1 MKIKKRK
8 RVKQATALALSAVMA
23 MSGLPYVPYL
33 GANVAYAAGTVLED
47 NNVPSSGESNNT
59 TFQFDHVATSTNNVT
74 DVSSAGG
81 LFSGGKTSSGADIH
95 GLTSLNQNTFR
106 LDIKGPALDDD
117 LGRTTYRQGQT
128 NYYQT
133 RYAFGV
139 PSDVDP
145 SKKDISPKLIYNASG
160 RLAGFDVDPN
170 IGTHFGEISNAVNGK
185 VSTVPIPNAMSTSD
199 NVEVR
204 QTVYPSADKEYVM
217 VEYTVHNN
225 STSHVD
231 FNIGNEADTA
241 LISHDNNPIVISGDQ
256 SQSSGYEGVHFHAT
270 GGEPGSSSYV
280 GGGHVFSALDV
291 YTKIPTDS
299 TVGMQKRDSTD
310 KSRLGVWAGEWSS
323 TGFPNRSSASY
334 TMQTALFMFTGIR
347 KQVLMQDGDSA
358 VAFSAYFDLAPN
370 ETKTAKFAIAARQH
384 VYYADPSRNTSAYT
398 NPGKDTGYVA
408 TPVAKDGTRSTIE
421 RVLYKTGAYAND
433 LPTVKD
439 NNGDNKTIY
448 IMMQENETIDRTIEI
463 PAGYNV
469 TIMSAD
475 YNAPATLATS
485 DPTYSSGGGT
495 GMKYSYGASV
505 PQANSNKY
513 TLTRG
518 ANLQGPMFKVIGDGQ
533 VKFMNINLDGG
544 NVVATSPMI
553 SVEGAGSKLIMG
565 TDSNINHANTT
576 ATDNMPAAVDVKS
589 GASMEMNGAEI
600 SGNKSGKNAGA
611 VSLQSKT
618 AKLTVSGKVIIDGND
633 GPTPAAATPPAV
645 TPPTPKA
652 NVYLNGADAEHGARV
667 TVDNTDGKGL
677 ASTSKIGISVGSN
690 LIPQGVDEGYPVVEP
705 TNMSGSDSNYSV
717 SSFSGDSNALIPIGA
732 TLGHTDSDHAP
743 SAAAGAQNSHR
754 FYVESEKYSISVQVV
769 DENGAPIVLGT
780 TAAPIANPLNA
791 AAMGFTS
798 GAIAAGANI
807 DFAYPS
813 VLSTRDFVS
822 YSIGAAPEVGS
833 TLSMTDASTGTTASI
848 NFDDG
853 AAGAKHIKGTMP
865 RGNVIV
871 TVVFKERKADVY
883 FDPQGGIMSN
893 THFSE
898 VSTNPTFTAQWPSS
912 ISKAGMTFAGWYEYQ
927 DANGDHVYNPTETV
941 LSTSPVT
948 AYPTPGNYT
957 KTYFARWVPD
967 TTPYYIQKNYENV
980 NSRLPLHFGS
990 ETDANTFV
998 VNGNIQPHTS
1008 KVIPGYTF
1016 QFGTDMPSGGTFTPV
1031 AGATTADYF
1040 KSGAPGTNASLT
1052 YRHRVDPTQKFTLN
1066 VSHELVGT
1074 GTILTAA
1081 PVPSVQK
1088 TAEQPLHITSLSFPG
1103 YTFDHAAITAGASDN
1118 LPVLGLNSSQGLL
1131 TNTNFA
1137 NDGNLTGFMPN
1148 QDVTVVFYYRPD
1160 SASAVTRRFMA
1171 DGVAI
1176 YADSNAFAPNS
1187 AITTPL
1193 AVPTAATTA
1202 AMYGYVYNP
1211 ALPNALTL
1219 NPSGALTADSAG
1231 ALTGTMPASGG
1242 VRAIYNL
1249 DRDPAKWQNLNFDFV
1264 NDGSS
1269 NFATLS
1275 SHGPISV
1282 LTDDG
1287 VTNGHENAMQFS
1299 VIKNLNGFPTVTPD
1313 NYHMVQGW
1321 YYDQA
1326 GTQPITDADRLAT
1339 DPSGSRTVYVK
1350 VVEDPSKWVDV
1361 NFASS
1366 DTSKGTLTSAGTN
1379 VPGGT
1384 PQHLH
1389 YDLAWSSLVLPT
1401 TNPIANYELKNWTS
1415 PSGQIVQPSDIVV
1428 AGTYLANFGKVDAT
1442 WGLNPGAFGANG
1454 RIGDNGQGTI
1464 TVTGTTPGNRYV
1476 ITDPDNNIIAVV
1488 DGPANGSDIQVPNVI
1503 PGRTY
1508 NVVEGGP
1515 DTQATVGQPG
1525 TSVTGS
1531 NISSPKPVM
1540 IPAIGDNRNV
1550 GVDPNDP
1557 ERAQIVVNPAD
1568 PDADYALI
1576 DSNGNV
1582 VPYPNSDNGW
1592 LTPVGSGPATVTF
1605 NNLNPGDTYT
1615 VVARRHGNPS
1625 ETPTGNLP
1633 AGVPVV
1639 ANPGDMVDIQNYT
1652 IKTTTNAVG
1661 GNVGIMS
1668 VDTNSVN
1675 TTDFNT
1681 AKGTSTFTLHADPTD
1696 SAGHAFKYWLIANGR
1711 IPGVTAKITSNDYT
1725 GTLDRSNVIFEAIY
1739 DVPATDA
1746 FGNPIAPVSQE
1757 NRGGAADGEFA
1768 MDASQISDIQN
1779 NLTNPTDQSLI
1790 NVNHADVRY
1799 KVIFDKRNAENNEVQ
1814 AVKNVPSQ
1822 VWVDHPGAFTAG
1834 WALDVKEERYV
1845 DGRLVQNATPSDAQV
1860 NVNVQLASQDTDM
1873 LDYEVWDLG
1882 PTVDSTWTKIANP
1895 TYTSQMSVVE
1905 DVANNGGLLSFV
1917 GNLNHT
1923 YVLVYSKTFKL
1934 NFIDNNPTKDHLYLG
1949 DTTRNFFKKIKV
1961 RKKDAV
1967 DDSWYT
1973 SDYAVVTGYADG
1985 ATANT
1990 LVTPFDDIYG
2000 TTHTYVNWSKKD
2012 MPNNISIF
2020 DPSAEVTRTMN
2031 VYAYYDNNRPQVQ
2044 QARKDLTS
2052 LIGQAN
2058 DLVGDPFLKAGEAER
2073 LQAAIAEAQN
2083 VLDRIRGRL
2092 ENDTD
2097 PLRMANYPELQA
2109 AIDALRAVMDDLYGH
2124 SNRRSDRF
2132 NQRNNGAGGGS
2143 GSSGRGGGN
2152 VSGTPLQGTRY
2163 VNMPLQNTPQIT
2175 FTLGVDGGWKINP
2188 TTNRW
2193 GFYLNGGLPL
2203 NNRWGRIDYVNANG
2217 QPVTDW
2223 YRFDEQ
2229 SSLVTGWYYD
2239 KDDKQWYLLNPKEG
2253 SDQGKMI
2260 RGWYLDTTKNKWY
2273 FLNRDNGTM
2282 MTGWYHDP
2290 SDGKWY
2296 FFDPTTGEMYTGW
2309 AKINNKWYF
2318 FNQFASEPTWR
2329 LENDVWVYNN
2339 NNVRPFGSLYV
2350 SETTP
2355 DGYTVNSNGEWT
2367 N

>member
-33 GANVAYAAGTVLED
+33 GANVAYAATLE
-47 NNVPSSGESNNT
+47 NNDVANTGHSNST
-59 TFQFDHVATSTNNVT
+59 EYIYGLATNSTN
-74 DVSSAGG
+74 GG
-81 LFSGGKTSSGADIH
+81 GFGVP
-95 GLTSLNQNTFR
+95 NQNSFK
-106 LDIKGPALDDD
+106 LNLYGA
-117 LGRTTYRQGQT
+117 TYTQVMYNS
-128 NYYQT
+128 NYFQT

-139 PSDVDP
+139 PSDV
-145 SKKDISPKLIYNASG
+145 SGNNDISPKLLYTGDRITDYSLDSG
-160 RLAGFDVDPN
+160 MTSRVKEL
-170 IGTHFGEISNAVNGK
+170 SNPKAQNGK
-185 VSTVPIPNAMSTSD
+185 PSIIPIPAPSGSSTSPG
-199 NVEVR
+199 NIEVR
-204 QTVYPSADKEYVM
+204 QTVSPSADNEYIM
-217 VEYTVHNN
+217 VEYTVYND
-225 STSHVD
+225 SGVATD
-231 FNIGNEADTA
+231 FTIGNESDTA
-241 LISHDNNPIVISGDQ
+241 LISHDNNPIIVSGDN
-256 SQSSGYEGVHFHAT
+256 STGYEGVHFHAT
-270 GGEPGSSSYV
+270 GGGADAPVNANGHPHSLGS
-280 GGGHVFSALDV
+280 GHIYSTLDI
-291 YTKIPTDS
+291 YTKLPTDG
-299 TVGMQKRDSTD
+299 TVGMQKRADDGSD
-310 KSRLGVWAGEWSS
+310 LSRVAVWAGNWSANGYDGKAITDPTS
-323 TGFPNRSSASY
+323 KNAS
-334 TMQTALFMFTGIR
+334 TALFMFTGIR
-347 KQVLMQDGDSA
+347 QPVLMQDGDSA
-358 VAFSAYFDLAPN
+358 VAFSAYFNLLPH
-370 ETKTAKFAIAARQH
+370 ERKTAKFAIATREH
-384 VYYADPSRNTSAYT
+384 VYYAAPQLTDVGLDS
-398 NPGKDTGYVA
+398 GYVA
-408 TPVAKDGTRSTIE
+408 GPVTKKSATTEAKKSTIE
-421 RVLYKTGAYAND
+421 RVLEKTLTDNGGA
-433 LPTVKD
+433 
-439 NNGDNKTIY
+439 NKTLY
-448 IMMQENETIDRTIEI
+448 IMMQGDETIEKTINI

-469 TIMSAD
+469 TIMSTD
-475 YNAPATLATS
+475 YNAPVTLATS
-485 DPTYSSGGGT
+485 NPAFDAAGGT
-495 GMKYSYGASV
+495 IMKYSYGNSV
-505 PQANSNKY
+505 PLANSNKY
-513 TLTRG
+513 TLKRKAG
-518 ANLQGPMFKVIGDGQ
+518 FNGPMFNVQGGGT
-533 VKFMNINLDGG
+533 VKFVNINIDGG
-544 NVVATSPMI
+544 AADPTPVVATSPI
-553 SVEGAGSKLIMG
+553 VNVEGKLIMG
-565 TDSNINHANTT
+565 TGSNIKNANTS

-618 AKLTVSGKVIIDGND
+618 AKLIVSGKVIIDGND

-652 NVYLNGADAEHGARV
+652 NVYLNGTDAEHGARV

-948 AYPTPGNYT
+948 AYPIPGNYT
-957 KTYFARWVPD
+957 KTYFAKWVPD

-1202 AMYGYVYNP
+1202 AMYGYIYNP

-1442 WGLNPGAFGANG
+1442 WGLNPVHLV
-1454 RIGDNGQGTI
+1454 QTEEL
-1464 TVTGTTPGNRYV
+1464 VTMVRV
-1476 ITDPDNNIIAVV
+1476 QLLL
-1488 DGPANGSDIQVPNVI
+1488 QV
-1503 PGRTY
+1503 
-1508 NVVEGGP
+1508 
-1515 DTQATVGQPG
+1515 QHQ
-1525 TSVTGS
+1525 
-1531 NISSPKPVM
+1531 
-1540 IPAIGDNRNV
+1540 
-1550 GVDPNDP
+1550 
-1557 ERAQIVVNPAD
+1557 
-1568 PDADYALI
+1568 
-1576 DSNGNV
+1576 
-1582 VPYPNSDNGW
+1582 
-1592 LTPVGSGPATVTF
+1592 
-1605 NNLNPGDTYT
+1605 
-1615 VVARRHGNPS
+1615 
-1625 ETPTGNLP
+1625 
-1633 AGVPVV
+1633 
-1639 ANPGDMVDIQNYT
+1639 
-1652 IKTTTNAVG
+1652 
-1661 GNVGIMS
+1661 
-1668 VDTNSVN
+1668 
-1675 TTDFNT
+1675 
-1681 AKGTSTFTLHADPTD
+1681 
-1696 SAGHAFKYWLIANGR
+1696 
-1711 IPGVTAKITSNDYT
+1711 VTA
-1725 GTLDRSNVIFEAIY
+1725 
-1739 DVPATDA
+1739 
-1746 FGNPIAPVSQE
+1746 
-1757 NRGGAADGEFA
+1757 
-1768 MDASQISDIQN
+1768 M
-1779 NLTNPTDQSLI
+1779 
-1790 NVNHADVRY
+1790 
-1799 KVIFDKRNAENNEVQ
+1799 
-1814 AVKNVPSQ
+1814 
-1822 VWVDHPGAFTAG
+1822 
-1834 WALDVKEERYV
+1834 
-1845 DGRLVQNATPSDAQV
+1845 
-1860 NVNVQLASQDTDM
+1860 
-1873 LDYEVWDLG
+1873 
-1882 PTVDSTWTKIANP
+1882 
-1895 TYTSQMSVVE
+1895 
-1905 DVANNGGLLSFV
+1905 
-1917 GNLNHT
+1917 
-1923 YVLVYSKTFKL
+1923 
-1934 NFIDNNPTKDHLYLG
+1934 
-1949 DTTRNFFKKIKV
+1949 
-1961 RKKDAV
+1961 
-1967 DDSWYT
+1967 
-1973 SDYAVVTGYADG
+1973 
-1985 ATANT
+1985 
-1990 LVTPFDDIYG
+1990 
-2000 TTHTYVNWSKKD
+2000 
-2012 MPNNISIF
+2012 
-2020 DPSAEVTRTMN
+2020 
-2031 VYAYYDNNRPQVQ
+2031 
-2044 QARKDLTS
+2044 
-2052 LIGQAN
+2052 
-2058 DLVGDPFLKAGEAER
+2058 
-2073 LQAAIAEAQN
+2073 
-2083 VLDRIRGRL
+2083 
-2092 ENDTD
+2092 
-2097 PLRMANYPELQA
+2097 
-2109 AIDALRAVMDDLYGH
+2109 
-2124 SNRRSDRF
+2124 
-2132 NQRNNGAGGGS
+2132 
-2143 GSSGRGGGN
+2143 
-2152 VSGTPLQGTRY
+2152 
-2163 VNMPLQNTPQIT
+2163 
-2175 FTLGVDGGWKINP
+2175 
-2188 TTNRW
+2188 
-2193 GFYLNGGLPL
+2193 
-2203 NNRWGRIDYVNANG
+2203 
-2217 QPVTDW
+2217 
-2223 YRFDEQ
+2223 
-2229 SSLVTGWYYD
+2229 
-2239 KDDKQWYLLNPKEG
+2239 
-2253 SDQGKMI
+2253 
-2260 RGWYLDTTKNKWY
+2260 
-2273 FLNRDNGTM
+2273 
-2282 MTGWYHDP
+2282 
-2290 SDGKWY
+2290 
-2296 FFDPTTGEMYTGW
+2296 
-2309 AKINNKWYF
+2309 
-2318 FNQFASEPTWR
+2318 
-2329 LENDVWVYNN
+2329 
-2339 NNVRPFGSLYV
+2339 
-2350 SETTP
+2350 
-2355 DGYTVNSNGEWT
+2355 
-2367 N
+2367 

>member
-33 GANVAYAAGTVLED
+33 GANVAYAATTLE
-47 NNVPSSGESNNT
+47 NNIASNTGESSNT
-59 TFQFDHVATSTNNVT
+59 KYVYGHADDTTNGSS
-74 DVSSAGG
+74 SSAGG
-81 LFSGGKTSSGADIH
+81 VQ
-95 GLTSLNQNTFR
+95 GLYSPNQNSFY
-106 LDIKGPALDDD
+106 LELN
-117 LGRTTYRQGQT
+117 RTPGTSATPGSVNAYSQVLYQQAGHT
-128 NYYQT
+128 NYFQT
-133 RYAFGV
+133 RYAFGK
-139 PSDVDP
+139 PSDVDGNNL
-145 SKKDISPKLIYNASG
+145 ISPKLNYSG
-160 RLAGFDVDPN
+160 
-170 IGTHFGEISNAVNGK
+170 TGEITGFTVDNSIASRIHEISGAQNG
-185 VSTVPIPNAMSTSD
+185 VPSILNIPNDPSGHL
-199 NVEVR
+199 EVR
-204 QTVYPSADKEYVM
+204 QTVSPSKDNEYIM
-217 VEYTVHNN
+217 VEYTVYND
-225 STSHVD
+225 SSQVTD
-231 FNIGNEADTA
+231 FTIGNEADTA
-241 LISHDNNPIVISGDQ
+241 LIKHDNNPIVVSGK
-256 SQSSGYEGVHFHAT
+256 QSSGYEGVHFHAT
-270 GGEPGSSSYV
+270 GGEPGASTKL
-280 GGGHVFSALDV
+280 GGGHVFSTLDV
-291 YTKIPTDS
+291 YTKLPTDK
-299 TVGMQKRDSTD
+299 TVTMQKRDSSD
-310 KSRLGVWAGEWSS
+310 PSRTAVWAGQWSANGYSSS
-323 TGFPNRSSASY
+323 TAI
-334 TMQTALFMFTGIR
+334 QTALFMFTGME
-347 KQVLMQDGDSA
+347 KPVLMQDGDSA
-358 VAFSAYFDLAPN
+358 VAFSAYFNLLPH
-370 ETKTAKFAIAARQH
+370 ETKTAKFAIATRQH
-384 VYYADPSRNTSAYT
+384 VYYAAPQLTDQ
-398 NPGKDTGYVA
+398 GLDTGYMA
-408 TPVAKDGTRSTIE
+408 TPVTKKTGAEAAKSTIE
-421 RVLYKTGAYAND
+421 RVLDKTLND
-433 LPTVKD
+433 D
-439 NNGDNKTIY
+439 GGQNKTLY
-448 IMMQENETIDRTIEI
+448 IMMQGDEEIGKTIDI
-463 PAGYNV
+463 PSGYNV
-469 TIMSAD
+469 VIMSAD
-475 YNAPATLATS
+475 YNTPQNLASTS
-485 DPTYSSGGGT
+485 PIYNSAGGAA
-495 GMKYSYGASV
+495 MIYSYGPSV
-505 PQANSNKY
+505 PKANSNTY
-513 TLTRG
+513 TLKRKAG
-518 ANLQGPMFKVIGDGQ
+518 FDGPLFSVKSGGT
-533 VKFMNINLDGG
+533 VKFMDIHLDGQ
-544 NVVATSPMI
+544 NVVATKPMI
-553 SVEGAGSKLIMG
+553 DVESSG
-565 TDSNINHANTT
+565 TLTLATNTSIHNANTS
-576 ATDNMPAAVDVKS
+576 ATEGMPAAVNVAA
-589 GASMEMNGAEI
+589 GAKVDMYGSSIQN
-600 SGNKSGKNAGA
+600 NTSGKKAGA
-611 VSLQSKT
+611 V
-618 AKLTVSGKVIIDGND
+618 KLADNSADFTVSGTVNITGSKD
-633 GPTPAAATPPAV
+633 AAGSN
-645 TPPTPKA
+645 A
-652 NVYLNGADAEHGARV
+652 NVYLDGAAAASGAFIK
-667 TVDNTDGKGL
+667 TNSDGLNSDSSIGVSV
-677 ASTSKIGISVGSN
+677 ASG
-690 LIPQGVDEGYPVVEP
+690 LIPTEISQGYPVVRP
-705 TNMSGSDSNYSV
+705 TGGSSYAVSN
-717 SSFSGDSNALIPIGA
+717 FIGDAD
-732 TLGHTDSDHAP
+732 TLPVTDYVASHT
-743 SAAAGAQNSHR
+743 NSMGGNEIANNY
-754 FYVESEKYSISVQVV
+754 YVESEKYTISVQVI
-769 DENGAPIVLGT
+769 DETGLTVNLGG
-780 TAAPIANPLNA
+780 PANPLIA
-791 AAMGFTS
+791 TSFGFTA
-798 GAIAAGANI
+798 GAIPAGSDIDYTYPTSLTGLREFVEYKEGVTPGVGSVMNETNAAGAVVSSI
-807 DFAYPS
+807 DFNKDVA
-813 VLSTRDFVS
+813 
-822 YSIGAAPEVGS
+822 
-833 TLSMTDASTGTTASI
+833 GT
-848 NFDDG
+848 
-853 AAGAKHIKGTMP
+853 KHIKGKMP
-865 RGNVIV
+865 RKNVIV
-871 TVVFKERKADVY
+871 TVKFAPQMANYY
-883 FDPQGGIMSN
+883 FDAQGGLIPGGV
-893 THFSE
+893 THKSE
-898 VSTNPTFTAQWPSS
+898 PASGTSTTLGQMPTPS
-912 ISKAGMTFAGWYEYQ
+912 KGGMTFAGWFEYT
-927 DANGDHVYNPTETV
+927 DSDGDHVYNPALPAEAASV
-941 LSTSPVT
+941 SASAVTS
-948 AYPTPGNYT
+948 YPAPGNHT

-967 TTPYYIQKNYENV
+967 TTPYSIQKIYENV
-980 NSRLPLHFGS
+980 NSSLPLHFGS
-990 ETDANTFV
+990 EFDPSTFV
-998 VNGNIQPHTS
+998 VNGNIQPATS
-1008 KVIPGYTF
+1008 PVIPGYTF
-1016 QFGTDMPSGGTFTPV
+1016 QFGADTPSGGTFT
-1031 AGATTADYF
+1031 ATGATTANYL
-1040 KSGAPGTNASLT
+1040 KTSAPATNASLT
-1052 YRHRVDPTQKFTLN
+1052 YRHRVDPTQPPFTLN
-1066 VSHELVGT
+1066 VVHEVMGSGITLGSQT
-1074 GTILTAA
+1074 L
-1081 PVPSVQK
+1081 QK
-1088 TAEQPLHITSLSFPG
+1088 RPEQPINVASQTYPG
-1103 YTFDHAAITAGASDN
+1103 YTFDHAAITSGGSQ
-1118 LPVLGLNSSQGLL
+1118 VGYQLGLDASQGLL
-1131 TNTNFA
+1131 TNTNYV

-1148 QDVTVVFYYRPD
+1148 QNVTVVYYYRPD

-1202 AMYGYVYNP
+1202 AMYGYIYNP

-1550 GVDPNDP
+1550 GVDPNDTD
-1557 ERAQIVVNPAD
+1557 RAQIVINPAD

-1576 DSNGNV
+1576 DSNGNI

-1661 GNVGIMS
+1661 GNVGITS

-1696 SAGHAFKYWLIANGR
+1696 GAGHAFKYWLIANGR

-2092 ENDTD
+2092 ENGTD

-2124 SNRRSDRF
+2124 SSRRSDRF

-2163 VNMPLQNTPQIT
+2163 VSMPLQNTPQIT

-2339 NNVRPFGSLYV
+2339 NNIRPFGSLYV

-2355 DGYTVNSNGEWT
+2355 DGYTVNSNGEWI